1 MSYKIDESLG
11 FILSNT
17 QRKLS
22 HFLLSKFKPYDITTE
37 QWVLV
42 AKLGEENG
50 ITQKD
55 LAERTEKDQA
65 NVTRII
71 DLLEKKGLVRRE
83 KNSTDRRSMLVHLTD
98 EGEKLRE
105 MLAPIEESVVNVS
118 LSGMSEEEKALLKDF
133 LARIAAA
140 IQNECQD
147 QD

>member
-105 MLAPIEESVVNVS
+105 QLAPIEESVVNVS

-133 LARIAAA
+133 LARIAAT

-147 QD
+147 QV

>member
-98 EGEKLRE
+98 EGERLRE
-105 MLAPIEESVVNVS
+105 RLAPIEESVVKAS

-133 LARIAAA
+133 LARIAAN